1 MNILFVI
8 DQMDNMN
15 SGVTVIANRL
25 ADELSKIGNTIYWT
39 GIGDGSKNKIECQEL
54 KINKMLQDK
63 ILDKELK
70 FAKPNIKEIEK
81 IVKKVDIIHFF
92 TPFKLS
98 RKVLKIAEKEGVPCT
113 AGFYIQPQSISN
125 VIGMG
130 QSRIINKLIFL
141 YFKNFY
147 NKIEHVHCPSNYI
160 VNELEEQ
167 GFISN
172 FHEISNGVSDEL
184 KYLKLNKPNRFSDKY
199 VITTVGKY
207 VKEKKQDIIIDAI
220 VKSKYEKVIQLIAAG
235 EGPEENAL
243 RKKSFRLTNPPI
255 FNWYSKSELYEIIGY
270 SDLYIHPSDFE
281 SEPVTCMEAMA
292 LGRVPIIANT
302 EETSA
307 KQFAIDK
314 KSLFQSGNSTE
325 LAKKIDY
332 WIEHNSLKLKLEQ
345 EYTNIMKKYKLSESA
360 LKIEEMFREAI
371 RDFEDGQN

>member
-25 ADELSKIGNTIYWT
+25 ADELSKTGNTIYWT

-54 KINKMLQDK
+54 KINKMIQNK

-207 VKEKKQDIIIDAI
+207 VKEKKQDIIINAI

-325 LAKKIDY
+325 LAQKIDY

-345 EYTNIMKKYKLSESA
+345 EYTNIMKKYKLSES
-360 LKIEEMFREAI
+360 EEMFREAI